1 MKTISKLNC
10 YLVCILLFAAIANFG
25 CAKTIQVHKLPSE
38 AGDSKIFVFR
48 PSISG
53 YAIGINIYENR
64 KIVGRV
70 GAIGYIAW
78 NTIPGEIILEAKGG
92 ISADRNLDFIKIEA
106 QQGKTYYFKFKR
118 KSSLRFV
125 DLSLTQISETEAKKY
140 LSKLKEPKINIVE

>member
-1 MKTISKLNC
+1 MKKKSKFN
-10 YLVCILLFAAIANFG
+10 YLVCVIVIAAIADSG
-25 CAKTIQVHKLPSE
+25 CAKTFQIHTLPISE
-38 AGDSKIFVFR
+38 SGDSKIFVFR